1 MFESV
6 YGIYEWGLDAIRF
19 IQQFSNPVTY
29 SILYFFTFL
38 GNPISYVIFL
48 SIMYLCIDEKKAVK
62 LAYTAAFAVSLNTF
76 IKDLFKVPR
85 PYVRDVSLKT
95 FEEDGYSTPSGH
107 AQTSS
112 AFWIVLAPMIKTK
125 YKKTRNVIIG
135 IIIFLIGL
143 SRVFFAVH
151 YPTDVLFGWVIGVC
165 IALLVLFFWDKLT
178 PSFNKL
184 PHSFK
189 MLCIFLPVAF
199 FLIFKPE
206 HTSILA
212 IMFSI
217 PTGYLYLQ
225 NKGGFDAASG
235 TVIQKILR
243 LLFGYATTAAL
254 YYVLGFVV
262 PEKANPNYRLLHF
275 AHMALC
281 GGWFAYA
288 VPLLCIKMKLAAGKN
303 NE

>member
-38 GNPISYVIFL
+38 GNPISYVVFL
-48 SIMYLCIDEKKAVK
+48 SIMYLCIDEKKAIK

-76 IKDLFKVPR
+76 IKDLLKVPR
-85 PYVRDVSLKT
+85 PYVRDTSVKT

-112 AFWIVLAPMIKTK
+112 AFWIVLASMIKTK
-125 YKKTRNVIIG
+125 HKKTRNALIVLV
-135 IIIFLIGL
+135 IFLIGF
-143 SRVFFAVH
+143 SRVFFGVH
-151 YPTDVLFGWVIGVC
+151 YPSDVLFGWVIGIC
-165 IALLVLFFWDKLT
+165 IAVLVLFFWDRLT
-178 PSFNKL
+178 PKFNKL

-206 HTSILA
+206 HTSVLA
-212 IMFSI
+212 VMFSI

-225 NKGGFDAASG
+225 NKGGFDASSG
-235 TVIQKILR
+235 TAVQKILR
-243 LLFGYATTAAL
+243 LLFGYATTGVL
-254 YYVLGFVV
+254 YYVLGLIV

-275 AHMALC
+275 AHIAVC
-281 GGWFAYA
+281 GGWFSYA
-288 VPLLCIKMKLAAGKN
+288 VPLLCIKMKIASGRCH
-303 NE
+303 E

>member
-29 SILYFFTFL
+29 YFLYFFTFL
-38 GNPISYVIFL
+38 GNPISYVVFL

-76 IKDLFKVPR
+76 IKDLLKVPR
-85 PYVRDVSLKT
+85 PYVRDASLKT

-112 AFWIVLAPMIKTK
+112 AFWIVLATMIKTQH
-125 YKKTRNVIIG
+125 KKTRNVIVG

-151 YPTDVLFGWVIGVC
+151 YPTDVLLGWVIGVC

-178 PSFNKL
+178 PAFNKL

-199 FLIFKPE
+199 FLVFKPE
-206 HTSILA
+206 HTSVLA

-225 NKGGFDAASG
+225 NKGGFDASSG
-235 TVIQKILR
+235 TAVQKILR
-243 LLFGYATTAAL
+243 LLFGYATTGVL
-254 YYVLGFVV
+254 YYVLGLVV

-275 AHMALC
+275 AHIAFC

>member
-1 MFESV
+1 MFESM

-38 GNPISYVIFL
+38 GNPISYVVFL
-48 SIMYLCIDEKKAVK
+48 SIIYLCIDEKKAVK

-76 IKDLFKVPR
+76 IKDLLKVPR

-125 YKKTRNVIIG
+125 HTKTRNLIIG

-151 YPTDVLFGWVIGVC
+151 YPTDVLLGWVIGVC
-165 IALLVLFFWDKLT
+165 IALLVLFFWDKLS
-178 PSFNKL
+178 PAFNKL

-189 MLCIFLPVAF
+189 MFCIFLPVAF

-206 HTSILA
+206 HTSVLA

-225 NKGGFDAASG
+225 NKGGFDAGSG

>member
-38 GNPISYVIFL
+38 GNPISYVVFL
-48 SIMYLCIDEKKAVK
+48 SIMYLCIDEKKAIK

-76 IKDLFKVPR
+76 IKDLLKVPR
-85 PYVRDVSLKT
+85 PYVRHTSVKT

-112 AFWIVLAPMIKTK
+112 AFWIVLASMIKTK
-125 YKKTRNVIIG
+125 HKKTRNALIVLV
-135 IIIFLIGL
+135 IFLIGF
-143 SRVFFAVH
+143 SRVFFGVH
-151 YPTDVLFGWVIGVC
+151 YPSDVLFGWVIGIC
-165 IALLVLFFWDKLT
+165 IAVLVLFFWDRLT
-178 PSFNKL
+178 PKFNKL

-199 FLIFKPE
+199 FLIFKTE
-206 HTSILA
+206 HTSVLA
-212 IMFSI
+212 VMFSI

-225 NKGGFDAASG
+225 NKGGFDASSG
-235 TVIQKILR
+235 TAVQKILR
-243 LLFGYATTAAL
+243 LLFGYATTGVL
-254 YYVLGFVV
+254 YYVLGLIV

-275 AHMALC
+275 AHIAVC
-281 GGWFAYA
+281 GGWFSYA
-288 VPLLCIKMKLAAGKN
+288 VPLLCIKMKIASGRCH
-303 NE
+303 E